1 MSQTGILLRII
12 WGVIDYGTLKFI
24 LNDTLS
30 KHSIG
35 DIIYKPVNKTGA
47 HEYLL
52 PLDGQALDTTKYKRL
67 INYLGVSTLP
77 DLNGRYLRVDSTP
90 GQMIDAGLP
99 NITGWTR
106 TTEWCS
112 YPYTNTNGAL
122 LKKATEN
129 YFKAIYDNTTENKDR
144 ITAVSLDASLS
155 SPVYGKSD
163 TVTPLT
169 YTVRAYICYA

>member
-1 MSQTGILLRII
+1 M
-12 WGVIDYGTLKFI
+12 
-24 LNDTLS
+24 NDTLS

-35 DIIYKPVNKTGA
+35 DIVYKPVNKTGS

-67 INYLGVSTLP
+67 IDYLGVLTLP
-77 DLNGRYLRVDSTP
+77 NLNGRYLRADSTP

-106 TTEWCS
+106 TTEWWS
-112 YPYTNTNGAL
+112 YPNTAQEGAL
-122 LKKATEN
+122 LKESTEN
-129 YFKAIYDNTTENKDR
+129 YFKAVYDNTNEKKDR
-144 ITAVSLDASLS
+144 ITLCNFNASRS
-155 SPVYGKSD
+155 SAVYGKSD

>member
-1 MSQTGILLRII
+1 MSQTGILLKII
-12 WGVIDYGTLKFI
+12 WGVIDDGTLKFI

-35 DIIYKPVNKTGA
+35 DIVYKPVNKTGA

-67 INYLGVSTLP
+67 IDYLGVSTLP
-77 DLNGRYLRVDSTP
+77 NLNGRYLRADRTP
-90 GQMIDAGLP
+90 GQIVDAGLP

-106 TTEWCS
+106 TTEWIG
-112 YPYTNTNGAL
+112 YPWTETKGAL
-122 LKKATEN
+122 LKESQAY
-129 YFKAIYDNTTENKDR
+129 YFNPTFDDKNESKDR
-144 ITAVSLDASLS
+144 IVLWDFNASRC